1 MKNGDI
7 IFEKT
12 KKHPKGW
19 ICIFREKIDL
29 DYYDYCFLDLTDNT
43 IDRYG
48 GFLQEKDIIE
58 IRQAT
63 EEEKNLLFEALEKQ
77 NLRWNA
83 EGKKLYLFQ
92 TRLKRYE
99 LYFYI
104 GADQRVYQVRDYCM
118 YVDDTMFSC
127 KNYFKTKDEA
137 QKYADEIKYIL
148 NKRAL

>member
-12 KKHPKGW
+12 KEHPEGW
-19 ICIFREKIDL
+19 ICILREKTDSA
-29 DYYDYCFLDLTDNT
+29 YYDYCFLDLTDNT
-43 IDRYG
+43 LEKYG
-48 GFLQEKDIIE
+48 GLLQKKDATE

-63 EEEKNLLFEALEKQ
+63 EEEKNLLFYALEKQ

-83 EGKKLYLFQ
+83 EEKKLYFFQ

-104 GADQRVYQVRDYCM
+104 GADQRVYQVRDYYM
-118 YVDDTMFSC
+118 YFDDEMFRC

-137 QKYADEIKYIL
+137 QKYADEIKDIL
-148 NKRAL
+148 NKREL